1 MALEADKG
9 ELRAG
14 KPEPFLRTQSIE
26 TYPAFSP
33 DGHWLAY
40 ASNQSGTFEVYV
52 RAFPD
57 NGAQVQISSG
67 GGRIPRW
74 SRRGGDLFYSTDDQ
88 RIMVAAYRVNG
99 GSFQADSPRL
109 WSQRRLG
116 DTGVLPN
123 FDVAPDGRRVAALL
137 PVASPAEQQAQ
148 NHVTFLMNFF
158 EEVRRR
164 FSAAGK

>member
-1 MALEADKG
+1 MSPVTHFDLWTVALVADKG

-26 TYPAFSP
+26 TYPTFSP

-40 ASNQSGTFEVYV
+40 ASNQSGPFEVYV

-57 NGAQVQISSG
+57 NGAQVQVSSG

-99 GSFQADSPRL
+99 GSFQADRPRL

-116 DTGVLPN
+116 DTGVLPD
-123 FDVAPDGRRVAALL
+123 FYVAPDGRRVPALL
-137 PVASPAEQQAQ
+137 SSAGPAPQPAP
-148 NHVTFLMNFF
+148 NHRTLM
-158 EEVRRR
+158 
-164 FSAAGK
+164 

>member
-1 MALEADKG
+1 
-9 ELRAG
+9 
-14 KPEPFLRTQSIE
+14 
-26 TYPAFSP
+26 
-33 DGHWLAY
+33 
-40 ASNQSGTFEVYV
+40 
-52 RAFPD
+52 
-57 NGAQVQISSG
+57 
-67 GGRIPRW
+67 
-74 SRRGGDLFYSTDDQ
+74 
-88 RIMVAAYRVNG
+88 MVAAYRVKR

-137 PVASPAEQQAQ
+137 PAASPAEQQAQ

-164 FSAAGK
+164 VSAAGK